1 MCLRDAPE
9 QLTPQQLLDLYRI
22 AVDEYRFQVR
32 LNWDRTAYL
41 ITLNSGLVAVATGL
55 LKIGSATVVD
65 LFVSGVFLVGAFVSL
80 ASIKNVLTGH
90 RYYRQTILKKT
101 LLEDQLGL
109 TKPLDQYAGRPTL
122 AISTTVGQAEAMKI
136 LNDPE
141 KWLKRRH
148 RFNNITSWTVGIL
161 ILFLLTDAGGI
172 YGSVWLYR
180 HPSAQ
185 TAVKAGELR

>member
-1 MCLRDAPE
+1 VTETLS
-9 QLTPQQLLDLYRI
+9 QQQLIDLYRI

-55 LKIGSATVVD
+55 LKIGSAAVID
-65 LFVSGVFLVGAFVSL
+65 LFVAGVFLVGMFVSL
-80 ASIKNVLTGH
+80 VSIKNVLTGH
-90 RYYRQTILKKT
+90 RYYRHTILKKT

-109 TKPLDQYAGRPTL
+109 TKPLEQYPGRPTL

-148 RFNNITSWTVGIL
+148 RFNSITAWTVGIL
-161 ILFLLTDAGGI
+161 VLFLLADAGGV

-180 HPSAQ
+180 HPPSQ
-185 TAVKAGELR
+185 TASNAGT

>member
-1 MCLRDAPE
+1 VSLRDAPE

-80 ASIKNVLTGH
+80 VSIKNVLTGH

-109 TKPLDQYAGRPTL
+109 TKPLDQYVGRPT
-122 AISTTVGQAEAMKI
+122 S
-136 LNDPE
+136 
-141 KWLKRRH
+141 RR
-148 RFNNITSWTVGIL
+148 L
-161 ILFLLTDAGGI
+161 IPA
-172 YGSVWLYR
+172 
-180 HPSAQ
+180 
-185 TAVKAGELR
+185 

>member
-1 MCLRDAPE
+1 
-9 QLTPQQLLDLYRI
+9 LLDLYRI